1 MSSGVWYKIPVSRWN
16 KFYGDRGRFKTVH
29 IVAYEDRATAIF
41 AASTW
46 VRVLAVVL
54 APVYAPVLGLMYGI
68 PEVASDLRPILL
80 GKPLAKDEISLKTV
94 DDLDKFYRMVG
105 DKREN

>member
-1 MSSGVWYKIPVSRWN
+1 MSSGVWYKLPVRRWN

-29 IVAYEDRATAIF
+29 IIAYENSATAIF
-41 AASTW
+41 VASTW

-80 GKPLAKDEISLKTV
+80 GKPLAKDEITLNTV